1 MKTVVT
7 GGSGFIGSFIAEE
20 LLSRGDEVVVVDL
33 VPPAE
38 FSFPEGITYVYG
50 NTLYPETM
58 IDAFKGAEE
67 VYDVAGVLGT
77 SELMKDNGRAI
88 DTNVRGTY
96 NCLELA
102 RQMGVKRFFYPTKP
116 NDWLNTYSITKH
128 AGEQMCHMFR
138 DVFDMDVT
146 VLRWFNAYGGRQHL
160 YPVRKAVP
168 LFIIQAILGRDLEV
182 FGDGEQTV
190 EMVYIEDMARIVVDA
205 TRGSIGKKAGKT
217 VDLGSGQ
224 VMTVNDLCKAIIA
237 IAEDRG
243 YYSGL
248 SPVKRPGIKHLPMR
262 KGEPAR
268 TRIEADMADLNDLMP
283 GIEYT
288 SLKEGLHRT
297 FAYYEDLP
305 VHVVSEALAYFK
317 ANPLV

>member
-20 LLSRGDEVVVVDL
+20 LCKRGDEVIVVDI
-33 VPPAE
+33 VPPAGFA
-38 FSFPEGITYVYG
+38 FSHGIRFMYG

-58 IDAFKGAEE
+58 IEAFRDADE

-77 SELMKDNGRAI
+77 TELMSDNGRAI
-88 DTNVRGTY
+88 DTNIRGTF

-128 AGEQMCHMFR
+128 AGEQLCHMYR
-138 DVFDMDVT
+138 EVFGMDVT

-168 LFIIQAILGRDLEV
+168 LFIVQAMLGKDLEV

-190 EMVYIEDMARIVVDA
+190 EMVFIEDMAKIVVDA
-205 TRGSIGKKAGKT
+205 TRGSFGRKAGKT
-217 VDLGSGQ
+217 IDLGSGQ
-224 VMTVNDLCKAIIA
+224 VLTVNELCEAILEV
-237 IAEDRG
+237 AEDRG
-243 YYSGL
+243 YGSHSG
-248 SPVKRPGIKHLPMR
+248 ITHLPMR

-268 TRIEADMADLNDLMP
+268 TRIEADLADLNDLMP
-283 GIEYT
+283 PFDYT
-288 SLKEGLHRT
+288 DLKTGLHET
-297 FAYYEDLP
+297 FAYYEE
-305 VHVVSEALAYFK
+305 VSLMEIMEALVYFNQ
-317 ANPLV
+317 NPLT

>member
-20 LLSRGDEVVVVDL
+20 LLKRGDEVVVVDI
-33 VPPAE
+33 VPPE
-38 FSFPEGITYVYG
+38 DFRLPDGVRYVYG

-58 IDAFKGAEE
+58 IEAFRGAEE

-77 SELMKDNGRAI
+77 SELMSDNGRAI
-88 DTNVRGTY
+88 DTNIRGTF

-128 AGEQMCHMFR
+128 AGEQLCHMFR
-138 DVFDMDVT
+138 DVFGMDVT

-160 YPVRKAVP
+160 YPIRKAVP
-168 LFIIQAILGRDLEV
+168 LFVVQAILGRDLEV
-182 FGDGEQTV
+182 YGDGEQTV
-190 EMVYIEDMARIVVDA
+190 EMVYIEDMAKIVVDA
-205 TRGSIGKKAGKT
+205 TRNSVGKQAGKT

-224 VMTVNDLCKAIIA
+224 VMTVNELCEAIIRVA
-237 IAEDRG
+237 KERS
-243 YYSGL
+243 YNTPS
-248 SPVKRPGIKHLPMR
+248 KIKHLPMR

-268 TRIEADMADLNDLMP
+268 TRIEADLADLNELMP
-283 GIEYT
+283 GITYT
-288 SLKEGLHRT
+288 GLTEGLHKT
-297 FAYYEDLP
+297 FAFYENLP
-305 VHVVSEALAYFK
+305 GHKVEEALAYFESHS
-317 ANPLV
+317 LI